1 MLIKREKLE
10 ELREHLDK
18 KEISLVVGPRQ
29 AGKTT
34 LMKEL
39 IDELIRRGEKTIFLS
54 LDFEKDR
61 PFFDTQELLIQKL
74 RLEFGDSKGYVF
86 IDEIQRKSDA
96 GLFLKGIYD
105 MDLNYKFIVSGS
117 GSIELKEKIHES
129 LAGRKRIFELTTV
142 SFREFADFS
151 TGYRY
156 EGRLDD
162 FFGLEK
168 ERTDILFL
176 DYLNFGGYPRVV
188 TEKTI
193 FEKLKIINEIYR
205 SYIEKDISYLLKV
218 ENTEAFNSLIK
229 ILASQIGNMLNYSEI
244 ANTLNISAQTAK
256 KYLWYAEKTF
266 IIQRVRPFFKNTR
279 KEITK
284 SPVVYFND
292 LGLRNYSLGLAGD
305 IKNSSD
311 IGFLFENFIYLILK
325 EKLDY
330 IRGADAI
337 PRFWRTKDRAEV
349 DFVLEFGG
357 GIIPIEAKYKE
368 FKKPE
373 IERSMRSFIKKYNP
387 PKALIINRN
396 LSFKLKADKTEVEF
410 IPYNEFVRKAFTLN

>member
-1 MLIKREKLE
+1 MLIKREKLR
-10 ELREHLDK
+10 ELRDHLNK
-18 KEISLVVGPRQ
+18 KEISLIVGPRQ

-39 IDELIRRGEKTIFLS
+39 RDELVLRGEKTVFLS
-54 LDFEKDR
+54 LDFERDR
-61 PFFDTQELLIQKL
+61 PFFDAQELLIQKL

-193 FEKLKIINEIYR
+193 FEKLTFPKFDRKRYQLIQKNYR
-205 SYIEKDISYLLKV
+205 I
-218 ENTEAFNSLIK
+218 
-229 ILASQIGNMLNYSEI
+229 
-244 ANTLNISAQTAK
+244 
-256 KYLWYAEKTF
+256 
-266 IIQRVRPFFKNTR
+266 
-279 KEITK
+279 
-284 SPVVYFND
+284 
-292 LGLRNYSLGLAGD
+292 
-305 IKNSSD
+305 
-311 IGFLFENFIYLILK
+311 FLVCI
-325 EKLDY
+325 
-330 IRGADAI
+330 
-337 PRFWRTKDRAEV
+337 
-349 DFVLEFGG
+349 
-357 GIIPIEAKYKE
+357 
-368 FKKPE
+368 
-373 IERSMRSFIKKYNP
+373 
-387 PKALIINRN
+387 
-396 LSFKLKADKTEVEF
+396 
-410 IPYNEFVRKAFTLN
+410 